1 MKSIIAILFT
11 SLSFSLSASTFVSAN
26 NQESESDSSKILKE
40 KYHLQLSAHRGNSAL
55 APENTL
61 ATFKA
66 VMAMGVD
73 YIEIDV
79 RTTKDGQLVILHDGT
94 LNRTTDGTGPM
105 KNYTL
110 EELRKLSAG
119 KGYQGAF
126 KDERIPT
133 LEETVQ
139 LVAQWNKHH
148 KHKTNLYVD
157 CKDVAANPLVKAL
170 KAHKLLKDA
179 VFYGADDFLLSLK
192 KEYPKAKLMP
202 SLNKREELESKV
214 ERLKP
219 YAFDVRWTSLNEALV
234 ADIHKHGVKV
244 FSDVL
249 SVLDTPANYKKATV
263 MGVDLIQTD
272 YVRKVYKT
280 LLDNN

>member
-1 MKSIIAILFT
+1 MKSFIALLFT
-11 SLSFSLSASTFVSAN
+11 SLSFSLSATAFVLVN
-26 NQESESDSSKILKE
+26 NRESESDSSKILKE
-40 KYHLQLSAHRGNSAL
+40 KYNLQLSAHRGNSAL

-66 VMAMGVD
+66 VMKMGID

-79 RTTKDGQLVILHDGT
+79 RTTKDGHLVILHDGT

-133 LEETVQ
+133 LEETAQ
-139 LVAQWNKHH
+139 LVSQWNKLQ

-157 CKDVAANPLVKAL
+157 CKDVAPEPLVKSL

-192 KEYPKAKLMP
+192 KVYPKAKLMP

-214 ERLKP
+214 ERLQP
-219 YAFDVRWTSLNEALV
+219 YAFDVKWTSLNEALV
-234 ADIHKHGVKV
+234 TDIHKHGVKV

-249 SVLDTPANYKKATV
+249 SVLDIPNNYKKATV

-280 LLDNN
+280 LLENN